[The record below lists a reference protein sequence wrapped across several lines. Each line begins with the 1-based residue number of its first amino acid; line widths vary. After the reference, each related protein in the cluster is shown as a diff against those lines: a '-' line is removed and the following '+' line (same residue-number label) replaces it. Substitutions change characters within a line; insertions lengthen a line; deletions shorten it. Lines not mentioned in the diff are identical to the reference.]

1 MPLNSARILS
11 ELCTKNHGRYLQ
23 DKAKMK
29 KVSLTLAQIIYWWM
43 KWVTTAEAID
53 DLWKLGLN
61 AKLPELGGAV

>member
-1 MPLNSARILS
+1 
-11 ELCTKNHGRYLQ
+11 
-23 DKAKMK
+23 MK